1 MTSTNVTDT
10 LSTRLAP
17 ARGVRRLALRATL
30 ALIASTSLF
39 AAADQA
45 LACGGC
51 FVSQSTPTVV
61 SGHRMALS
69 ISTTQSVLWDQIQYA
84 GDPAEFAWVLPVKS
98 GARIEASTSA
108 FFEVLE
114 ATTRLS
120 VSAPPVNCGSSGGG
134 LGCGVTALASGDS
147 SGAGGGEAPTVTV
160 VHQGTVG
167 PYETVTLKTQ
177 TPGALND
184 WLATHGYSVDPS
196 TQPTI
201 DAYVAEGFDFIALRL
216 QPGKGTSAMTPVRV
230 VQSGSSPALPL
241 RMVGIGT
248 GAEVPIVLF
257 VIGEGRWATQNFP
270 ETRVESA
277 LLSWDFDTKQSN
289 YDKLRKD
296 ALAANG
302 GRSWL
307 TAFAQQGTLT
317 APVFTNS
324 NQFNGTGGQSFAQT
338 YVDQAFSNQETK
350 SSCTLPSA
358 YQYNGLVENPCP
370 PGEPPDSAKCGQVVG
385 SHIDSRTFGCAGAD
399 DVATA
404 LTGMH
409 LPNVWVTRLEANL
422 PHSALDTD
430 LLLQAASKQEPVANN
445 IQATIAIHPDTFCNP
460 PAVNNGSLVL
470 FPRLHKPGDPP
481 SNGLGLGGF
490 FGLTLGAMGLGL
502 LARRTL
508 GKRSLVRPRS
518 R

>member
-1 MTSTNVTDT
+1 MTSMNVTDQP
-10 LSTRLAP
+10 SKMLAP
-17 ARGVRRLALRATL
+17 SRGLRRLTLRATL

-69 ISTTQSVLWDQIQYA
+69 ISTIQSVLWDQIQYS

-114 ATTRLS
+114 ATTRLN
-120 VSAPPVNCGSSGGG
+120 VTAPPVNCGSSGGG
-134 LGCGVTALASGDS
+134 LGCGAQARSAGAEDS
-147 SGAGGGEAPTVTV
+147 SGEGDGAAPTVTV

-184 WLATHGYSVDPS
+184 WLATHGYSVDAS

-289 YDKLRKD
+289 YDKLRKE
-296 ALAANG
+296 ALSANG

-317 APVFTNS
+317 APVFTNT
-324 NQFNGTGGQSFAQT
+324 NQYTGNGGQSFAQT

-350 SSCTLPSA
+350 TSCTLPVVS
-358 YQYNGLVENPCP
+358 QYDGLVENPCP
-370 PGEPPDSAKCGQVVG
+370 AGEPPDSAKCGHVAAG
-385 SHIDSRTFGCAGAD
+385 HIDSRTFGCAGSD

-409 LPNVWVTRLEANL
+409 LHDVWVTRLEANL

-445 IQATIAIHPDTFCNP
+445 IQATIAIHPDTLCNP
-460 PAVNNGSLVL
+460 PAVNKGSLVL
-470 FPRLHKPGDPP
+470 FPRLHEPGDPP

-508 GKRSLVRPRS
+508 GKRSFVMRG
-518 R
+518 